1 MCVYV
6 SGCRRTWH
14 MWNSEDSLSES
25 MLSHHVSLE
34 TWTKAW
40 WQEPLAAK
48 MFLQSRNHALVYF
61 SRGHLWAWGF
71 IFQRDSREA
80 KVLLLRGDWSCRL
93 SSHALQMHFSLL
105 PFISI
110 CPLSESS
117 QHRFLNEQ
125 CMNLLLSNSDSLYLL
140 PFMLRNL
147 VRLFLLL
154 LEKHFGLQ
162 LADMAHFT
170 SLTCFLHPVLQWC
183 EKLPPQGEWNAW
195 QK

>member
-1 MCVYV
+1 MLLFIFPVATY
-6 SGCRRTWH
+6 GH
-14 MWNSEDSLSES
+14 EDSSS
-25 MLSHHVSLE
+25 RE
-34 TWTKAW
+34 TAERPRCCCFGETGLAG
-40 WQEPLAAK
+40 LAAT
-48 MFLQSRNHALVYF
+48 L
-61 SRGHLWAWGF
+61 
-71 IFQRDSREA
+71 
-80 KVLLLRGDWSCRL
+80 CRCT
-93 SSHALQMHFSLL
+93 SHCSLL
-105 PFISI
+105 SAFAHYQN
-110 CPLSESS
+110 L
-117 QHRFLNEQ
+117 LNTDFW
-125 CMNLLLSNSDSLYLL
+125 MNNAWIYPWLLSNSDSLYLL